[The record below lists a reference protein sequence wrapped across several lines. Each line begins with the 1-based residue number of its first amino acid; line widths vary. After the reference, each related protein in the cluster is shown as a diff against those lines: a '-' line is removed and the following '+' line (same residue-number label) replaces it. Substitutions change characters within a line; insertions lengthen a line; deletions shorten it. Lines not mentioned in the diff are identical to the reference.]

1 MNQSQPITPRGPITS
16 RINDLEKAV
25 FGSAVQQPSDGTLTM
40 RTPNGTFR
48 RAIRR
53 PGVGGGKNTARWA

>member
-1 MNQSQPITPRGPITS
+1 MNDLKNITPRGPITT
-16 RINDLEKAV
+16 RINELEKAV
-25 FGSAVQQPSDGTLTM
+25 FGTVQQRSDGTLTT

-53 PGVGGGKNTARWA
+53 PGIGGGKNTARWA